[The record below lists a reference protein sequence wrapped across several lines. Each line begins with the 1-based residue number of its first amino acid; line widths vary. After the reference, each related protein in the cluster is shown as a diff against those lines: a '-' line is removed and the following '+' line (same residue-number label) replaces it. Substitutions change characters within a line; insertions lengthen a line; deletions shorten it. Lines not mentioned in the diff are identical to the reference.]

1 MCPTILLTTTSGLTT
16 TLPSPPPYKRMTP
29 VLPPAPDMGLL
40 HAPQVLMVRTPR
52 SRPKRRESL
61 PAHVPAPP
69 SSPNGR
75 TASEAQRGRTPR
87 TPRVARSPRSLNLA
101 STSAEPSGSTES
113 SGSSGSSTLTPPPL
127 SPRPAHM
134 RTGSAG
140 TGELPISV
148 ADLSITDEEPEKKE
162 TRERPRGRQRPST
175 VDAGA
180 PSLPAIA
187 ERDAP
192 SMPCAYQPVMTRGPR
207 LNSGYSGTCSRSK
220 L

>member
-1 MCPTILLTTTSGLTT
+1 MCPTILLTTTSGHTLTP
-16 TLPSPPPYKRMTP
+16 PSPPPYKRMTP
-29 VLPPAPDMGLL
+29 VLPPAPDTGLL

-61 PAHVPAPP
+61 PAHVPARP

-75 TASEAQRGRTPR
+75 TSEAQRGRTPR
-87 TPRVARSPRSLNLA
+87 TPRVPRSPRSLDRATA
-101 STSAEPSGSTES
+101 SETSGSTES
-113 SGSSGSSTLTPPPL
+113 SGSTPTPPSLP
-127 SPRPAHM
+127 PRPAHM
-134 RTGSAG
+134 RTESVGS
-140 TGELPISV
+140 GELPISV

-162 TRERPRGRQRPST
+162 RERPRGRQRPST

-192 SMPCAYQPVMTRGPR
+192 SMPCAYPVMACGPR